1 MWRSLLVRFLAAIF
15 EVLDQTGLLALA
27 GILCDGVM
35 GISPPAQRRPA
46 STLGKVLRRMTM

>member
-1 MWRSLLVRFLAAIF
+1 MWNLTRAILGRYL

-35 GISPPAQRRPA
+35 GNSPPVQRRPA